1 METASF
7 RNLRIGD
14 ILKEYKYVTDE
25 QIQTAIAYQ
34 KDHKGVRIGGALIA
48 LGCITEMQMLEAL
61 GKRLGMQVV
70 EISNLDVNPNVV
82 EKIPRQLAERALKP
96 STSS

>member
-25 QIQTAIAYQ
+25 QIQMAIEYQ
-34 KDHKGVRIGGALIA
+34 KEHKGCL
-48 LGCITEMQMLEAL
+48 LYT
-61 GKRLGMQVV
+61 
-70 EISNLDVNPNVV
+70 SPS
-82 EKIPRQLAERALKP
+82 PRDRG
-96 STSS
+96 